1 MDLLIFDLD
10 GTLIDS
16 KLDLAHAANAARSHM
31 GMPPIAN
38 ERVYSYVG
46 NGAPVLIRRVLGA
59 DATEAQVQEA
69 LEFFLEYYREH
80 MLDYTT
86 LYPGVRE
93 SLDRLRDAGVR
104 LAVLTNKPVRISR
117 AIVDGLGVGGHFLK
131 VYGGNSF
138 DFKKPHP
145 IGVDTLIEECGASRA
160 RTMMV
165 GDSSVDIQTARNAH
179 VQSCGVTYGFQPETL
194 QTVPPDLLVDR
205 MEDLA
210 EWVIGPAGPDGPPT
224 SANTS
229 H

>member
-16 KLDLAHAANAARSHM
+16 KLDLAHAANAARDHM
-31 GMPPIAN
+31 GMPPIEH

-69 LEFFLEYYREH
+69 LEFFLEYYRDH
-80 MLDYTT
+80 MLDYTV

-93 SLDRLRDAGVR
+93 SLDRLRVARVPM
-104 LAVLTNKPVRISR
+104 AVLTNKPVNISR
-117 AIVDGLGVGGHFLK
+117 AIVAGLGVGGHFQR

-145 IGVDTLIEECGASRA
+145 IGVDTLIAECAAARE

-179 VQSCGVTYGFQPETL
+179 VNSCGVTYGFQPETL
-194 QTVPPDLLVDR
+194 RSVPPDLLVDR
-205 MEDLA
+205 MEDLVD
-210 EWVIGPAGPDGPPT
+210 WVIGHGLLSP
-224 SANTS
+224 SV
-229 H
+229 

>member
-16 KLDLAHAANAARSHM
+16 KLDLAHAANAARGHL
-31 GMPPIAN
+31 GMPPIEH

-46 NGAPVLIRRVLGA
+46 NGAPVLIRRVLGP
-59 DATEAQVQEA
+59 DATEAQVEEA

-80 MLDYTT
+80 MLDYTI

-93 SLDRLRDAGVR
+93 SLDRLCDAGVR
-104 LAVLTNKPVRISR
+104 MAVLTNKPVHISR
-117 AIVDGLGVGGHFLK
+117 AIVAGLGVGGHFRQ

-138 DFKKPHP
+138 GFKKPHP
-145 IGVDTLIEECGASRA
+145 IGVDTLIAECGAA
-160 RTMMV
+160 RDNTMMV

-179 VQSCGVTYGFQPETL
+179 VKSCGVTYGFQPETL
-194 QTVPPDLLVDR
+194 RSVPPDLLVDR

-210 EWVIGPAGPDGPPT
+210 EWVIGRDLRSP
-224 SANTS
+224 SV
-229 H
+229 

>member
-1 MDLLIFDLD
+1 MNRVDLVIFDLD

-16 KLDLAHAANAARSHM
+16 KTDLANAANAARGHM
-31 GMPPIAN
+31 GMPPIAA

-59 DATEAQVQEA
+59 EATEAQVQEA
-69 LEFFLEYYREH
+69 LEFFLEYYRDH
-80 MLDYTT
+80 MLDNTA

-93 SLDRLRDAGVR
+93 ALDRLRNAGVEM
-104 LAVLTNKPVRISR
+104 AVLTNKPVRISR
-117 AIVDGLGVGGHFLK
+117 AIVDGLGAGALFRQ

-138 DFKKPHP
+138 EFKKPHP
-145 IGVDTLIEECGASRA
+145 VGVETIMAECGASRE

-165 GDSSVDIQTARNAH
+165 GDSSVDIQTARNAQ

-194 QTVPPDLLVDR
+194 KTVAPDLVVDR

-210 EWVIGPAGPDGPPT
+210 DWAIGPPT
-224 SANTS
+224 SANT
-229 H
+229 